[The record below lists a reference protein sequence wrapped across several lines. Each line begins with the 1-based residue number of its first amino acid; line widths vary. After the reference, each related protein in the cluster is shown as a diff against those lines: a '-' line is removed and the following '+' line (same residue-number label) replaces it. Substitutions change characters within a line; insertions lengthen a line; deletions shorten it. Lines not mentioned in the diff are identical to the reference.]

1 MSTVSTPGLL
11 GRELRATCSTICSRE
26 RTGAR
31 LYLLHDIAQKGRFSG
46 PDRHA
51 MFLAAFGLRCIPG
64 SEMFR
69 AAHPAGPCAF
79 YPMNDSWIDQ
89 PTLPVSS

>member
-1 MSTVSTPGLL
+1 MSPRAN
-11 GRELRATCSTICSRE
+11 GR
-26 RTGAR
+26 AR

-51 MFLAAFGLRCIPG
+51 KFLAAFGLRCISG

-69 AAHPAGPCAF
+69 AAHSAGPCAF

-89 PTLPVSS
+89 PYVAGVILIGDAAG